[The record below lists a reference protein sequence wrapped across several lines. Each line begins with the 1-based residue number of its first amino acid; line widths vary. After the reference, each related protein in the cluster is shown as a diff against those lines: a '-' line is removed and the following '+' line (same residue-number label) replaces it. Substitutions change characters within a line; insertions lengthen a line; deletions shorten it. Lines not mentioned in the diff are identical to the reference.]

1 MKKQT
6 TIGKSV
12 ELVGIGLHKGVPVHL
27 RLEPLDGNSGIVFFR
42 SDAGVSIPLTPQS
55 VVDTKMATVIG
66 KDGVFISTIEHML
79 SAIYAYGI
87 DNVRVVV
94 DADEVP
100 VMDGSSMSFCM
111 LLDEA
116 GVVELDE
123 PKKIMRIK
131 KEVEVREG
139 DKYVKLSPSNDL
151 SYDFT
156 IKFAHPVIDK
166 QSYILKFTKENYK
179 KEIARA
185 RTFGFV
191 HEVQYLRS
199 KGLAL
204 GGSLEN
210 AVVLDDKKVLNPEG
224 LRFTDE
230 FVRHKILDAIGDM
243 SLIGMNF
250 IGNYEAFAGSHD
262 LNHKLTLELLKDPA
276 NYEIVEL
283 ITAESKELA
292 KAYA

>member
-1 MKKQT
+1 MKQR

-12 ELVGIGLHKGVPVHL
+12 EMVGIGLHKGIPVRL
-27 RLEPLDGNSGIVFFR
+27 RLEPLEADSGIVFFR
-42 SDAGVSIPLTPQS
+42 SDAAVSIPLVPDN

-66 KDGVFISTIEHML
+66 KEGVFVSTIEHLL
-79 SAIYAYGI
+79 SAVYAYGI
-87 DNVRVVV
+87 DNLRIIV

-100 VMDGSSMSFCM
+100 VMDGSSISYCM

-116 GVVELDE
+116 GIVEQE
-123 PKKIMRIK
+123 SPKRIIRIK
-131 KEVEVREG
+131 KEVMVQEG
-139 DKYVKLSPSNDL
+139 DKYVKLVPSDDL
-151 SYDFT
+151 NYDFT
-156 IKFAHPVIDK
+156 IKFSHPAIDR
-166 QSYILKFTKENYK
+166 QSYVLKFTKENYK

-224 LRFTDE
+224 LRFGDE

-243 SLIGMNF
+243 SLIGMSF
-250 IGNYEAFAGSHD
+250 VGNYEAFAGSHD
-262 LNHKLTLELLKDPA
+262 LNHKLTVALLQDPE
-276 NYEIVEL
+276 NYEIVEFAS
-283 ITAESKELA
+283 IESKELA

>member
-1 MKKQT
+1 MKRQT
-6 TIGKSV
+6 TIGKKV

-27 RLEPLDGNSGIVFFR
+27 RLEPMESNSGIVFFR
-42 SDAGVSIPLTPQS
+42 SDAGVSIPLTPES

-66 KDGVFISTIEHML
+66 KDGVTISTIEHML

-87 DNVRVVV
+87 DNLRVIV

-116 GVVELDE
+116 GIVELDA

-166 QSYILKFTKENYK
+166 QTYILKFTKENYK

-262 LNHKLTLELLKDPA
+262 LNHKLTMELLKDPA

-283 ITAESKELA
+283 VSAESKELA

>member
-1 MKKQT
+1 MMQT
-6 TIGKSV
+6 TIGKNV
-12 ELVGIGLHKGVPVHL
+12 ELVGIGLHRGSPVKL
-27 RLEPLDGNSGIVFFR
+27 RLEPLGVNSGIVFYR
-42 SDAGVSIPLTPQS
+42 SDAGVSIPLIPAN

-66 KDGVFISTIEHML
+66 KDGVTISTIEHML

-87 DNVRVVV
+87 DNLRVIV

-111 LLDEA
+111 LLEEA
-116 GVVELDE
+116 GIIMQDTA
-123 PKKIMRIK
+123 KKIMRIK
-131 KEVEVREG
+131 KEVIVQEG
-139 DKYVKLSPSNDL
+139 DKYVKLIPSNDMN
-151 SYDFT
+151 YDFT

-224 LRFTDE
+224 LRFGDE

-250 IGNYEAFAGSHD
+250 IGNYEAYAGSHD

-283 ITAESKELA
+283 ATAESKELA

>member
-27 RLEPLDGNSGIVFFR
+27 RLEPLDGNSGIIFFR

-87 DNVRVVV
+87 DNVRVIV

-116 GVVELDE
+116 GIVELDE

-224 LRFTDE
+224 LRFSDE

-283 ITAESKELA
+283 STAESKELA

>member
-6 TIGKSV
+6 TIGKNV

-27 RLEPLDGNSGIVFFR
+27 RLEPMESNSGIVFFR
-42 SDAGVSIPLTPQS
+42 SDVGVSIPLIPEN

-66 KDGVFISTIEHML
+66 KDGVVISTIEHML

-87 DNVRVVV
+87 DNLRVVV

-116 GVVELDE
+116 GIVELDA

-131 KEVEVREG
+131 KEIEVREG
-139 DKYVKLSPSNDL
+139 DKYVKLSPSSDL

-224 LRFTDE
+224 LRFGDE

-262 LNHKLTLELLKDPA
+262 LNHKLTLALLKDSA
-276 NYEIVEL
+276 NYEIIEL
-283 ITAESKELA
+283 ITAESKELV